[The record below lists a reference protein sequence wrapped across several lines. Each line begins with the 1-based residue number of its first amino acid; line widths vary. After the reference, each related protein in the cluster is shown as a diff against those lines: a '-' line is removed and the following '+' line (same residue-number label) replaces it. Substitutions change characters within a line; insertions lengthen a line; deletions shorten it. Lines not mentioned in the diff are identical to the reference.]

1 MRVTI
6 DVNEN
11 KIYKAMENVE
21 KKLCKEWFYS
31 NQSDYEDWAGDIVG
45 DALWDFITELNQVA
59 DINIEP
65 SSD

>member
-6 DVNEN
+6 DVNED

-21 KKLCKEWFYS
+21 KRLCKEWFYDS
-31 NQSDYEDWAGDIVG
+31 QSDYEDWAGDIVC

-59 DINIEP
+59 DINIETF
-65 SSD
+65 SN